1 MARSDVDKA
10 PVLAVRFSALGDVA
24 MALPSL
30 YDACLAQPDRQFI
43 LLTRSRAASIFTNH
57 PDNLTI
63 VTPDLESYKG
73 PLGLLR
79 LFRELSREFGFR
91 TLVDLHDVIRTKF
104 FRLYA
109 RLGGMRV
116 ACIRKGRTEKRRL
129 TRRNNKV
136 LVQLKP
142 TVERYSE
149 TFLRTGIPQPGLFKA
164 LFPQK
169 ADPVRFSEVAKPKTE
184 GERWIA
190 IAPFARHKG
199 KIYPIELMEKVVAR
213 LTSLP
218 SVRLFIFG
226 FGAEEKSVVS
236 DWAARYPNI
245 TDMAS
250 HAIGMA
256 RELALLNHC
265 DVMLSMDSAN
275 MHLAALA
282 GCPVVSVWGA
292 THPYTGF
299 LGWRQRPEDAVQLE
313 MTCRPCSV
321 FGNKPCRRGD
331 YHCLYG
337 ISPSMITDKVEARL
351 DAHAASKQ

>member
-1 MARSDVDKA
+1 MAKSDDLA

-30 YDACLAQPDRQFI
+30 YDACLAQPNRKFI
-43 LLTRSRAASIFTNH
+43 FLTRSRAASIFTNH
-57 PDNLTI
+57 PANLTVI
-63 VTPDLESYKG
+63 TPDLESYKG
-73 PLGLLR
+73 PFGLLR
-79 LFRELSREFGFR
+79 LFRELHREFRFS

-104 FRLYA
+104 LRLYG
-109 RLGGMRV
+109 RLSGLRV
-116 ACIRKGRTEKRRL
+116 ACINKGRAEKRRL

-149 TFLRTGIPQPGLFKA
+149 TFLRAGIPQPGLFKA
-164 LFPQK
+164 LFLHK
-169 ADPVRFSEVAKPKTE
+169 ADPARFSEVSAPKAE

-199 KIYPIELMEKVVAR
+199 KIYPSELMEKVVAR
-213 LTSLP
+213 LSSLP

-226 FGAEEKSVVS
+226 FGTEEKAIVA

-245 TDMAS
+245 TDMAT

-256 RELALLNHC
+256 RELALLSYC
-265 DVMLSMDSAN
+265 DIMVSMDSAN

-299 LGWRQRPEDAVQLE
+299 LGWHQRPEDAVQLE

-351 DAHAASKQ
+351 AELPTLKQ